1 MFRNFPQS
9 TDRHAFRQH
18 VRMHHGDMPREDA
31 WSHDI
36 SMEQLCDFG
45 VVPRTLNWAD
55 DTEKSDDAVE
65 ILDLK
70 MEPEN

>member
-1 MFRNFPQS
+1 
-9 TDRHAFRQH
+9 
-18 VRMHHGDMPREDA
+18 MHHGDMPREDA
-31 WSHDI
+31 RSYDI